1 MIKITI
7 LFERI
12 IEFTNTDTNAVYEA
26 YVNEKY
32 YEKLDVND
40 YNPFTINELLNAKS
54 ISFKKIKF
62 KEYLLKN
69 IITKL

>member
-1 MIKITI
+1 MIKVKI
-7 LFERI
+7 LFGRI

-40 YNPFTINELLNAKS
+40 YNPFTIYELLNAKS
-54 ISFKKIKF
+54 ISFKKNTF
-62 KEYLLKN
+62 REYLSK
-69 IITKL
+69 KLFK

>member
-1 MIKITI
+1 MIKIKI

-12 IEFTNTDTNAVYEA
+12 IEFTNTDINAVYEA

-40 YNPFTINELLNAKS
+40 YNPFNINELLNAKS
-54 ISFKKIKF
+54 ISFKKITFRKYLSKKLF
-62 KEYLLKN
+62 K
-69 IITKL
+69 